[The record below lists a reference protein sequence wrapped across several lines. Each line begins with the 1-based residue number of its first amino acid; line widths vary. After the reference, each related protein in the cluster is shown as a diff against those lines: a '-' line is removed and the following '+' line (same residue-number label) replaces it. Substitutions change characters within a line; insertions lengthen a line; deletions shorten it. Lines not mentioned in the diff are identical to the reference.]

1 MTVKET
7 LAMLDSPNEVNL
19 SWNGDLVYFN
29 FRNNIETAVWGD
41 FVVEKIFATKEG
53 VFELVLAAQPVKRE
67 VTG

>member
-29 FRNNIETAVWGD
+29 FRNKIETAVWGD

-67 VTG
+67 VKA